1 MIKNDKVTSISREVF
16 QVNLCGN
23 EEEIKARFC
32 ELLSLEISQ
41 MTSIGWAQFLSN
53 IVFTKADKRI
63 DITFSFWQH

>member
-1 MIKNDKVTSISREVF
+1 MIKNDKVKSVSKQVF

-41 MTSIGWAQFLSN
+41 MTSIELAQFLTN
-53 IVFTKADKRI
+53 IVFIKPAKRI